1 MIESSRETLDNS
13 IRSFLSEK
21 GSDFLRKFEILEN
34 EVTVKSD
41 TLIWDFDYT
50 NLVIPHCHSLEDKI
64 LLALLSWYVPM
75 NVRFLLVL
83 WLEENWGPDFREVR
97 EIILNNKEWALGWLQ
112 VQERWNAG
120 DFFGNV
126 LTKNFVKRAC
136 TASGFRKVS
145 TKKVR
150 RYTGW
155 SRGHRDGTSSIHPNS
170 SRVGPSQEEITR
182 IEEYRENRE
191 LQYQLALQS
200 LLSIVEMQLLL
211 SS

>member
-1 MIESSRETLDNS
+1 MIDSSRDNLDKS
-13 IRSFLSEK
+13 VRHFLSNE

-41 TLIWDFDYT
+41 TLNWNVDYT
-50 NLVIPHCHSLEDKI
+50 DIVIPHCHSLEDKI
-64 LLALLSWYVPM
+64 LLALLSWYVPR
-75 NVRFLLVL
+75 NVRFLLIL
-83 WLEENWGPDFREVR
+83 WLDANWGPDFREVK
-97 EIILNNKEWALGWLQ
+97 EVILNNKEWALGWLQ
-112 VQERWNAG
+112 IQERWNG
-120 DFFGNV
+120 NDFFGNV
-126 LTKNFVKRAC
+126 LTKNFVRRAC

-170 SRVGPSQEEITR
+170 SREGPPAEEIAR

-191 LQYQLALQS
+191 LDYQLKLLS
-200 LLSIVEMQLLL
+200 LLSLVEMQLQFG
-211 SS
+211 S